1 MRYLLIPLLLVLLG
15 ACNLQIG
22 PLPPPTPAVPV
33 VEFQAPLN
41 GTNIP
46 EGQEI
51 DIILLASDNG
61 TGVARIELLIDGEF
75 YKETT
80 PEISAAV
87 PVFTAATN
95 WMADGPG
102 LHLLTAIAY
111 RQDGTASTPADIT
124 VLVTLNS
131 EE

>member
-1 MRYLLIPLLLVLLG
+1 MRHLLAMTLILLLG

-22 PLPPPTPAVPV
+22 ELPTPTPAVPV

-41 GTNIP
+41 GTNVP

-51 DIILLASDNG
+51 DIVLLARDHG

-75 YKETT
+75 YKETA

-95 WMADGPG
+95 WLAQGPG

-124 VLVTLNS
+124 VLVTVNS